1 MRKAKTLR
9 VLAYS
14 VFKMNTSA
22 CGVMHIR
29 GNKNSEKNHVNNTDF
44 KL

>member
-1 MRKAKTLR
+1 MLMAKTLR

-22 CGVMHIR
+22 CGVTHIR
-29 GNKNSEKNHVNNTDF
+29 GNKNSDKKIT
-44 KL
+44 